1 MLSKRRLF
9 LKSIAGGSAGLLFSG
24 SLPGLALPGILF
36 GNSLDSNYENGRPVF
51 PFFGFVPR
59 YNFGDY
65 IPKDQGGKFVHT
77 EIFDTED
84 DKLIVD
90 KIRGGRLQQ
99 VYGTPINWSLYE
111 KTELEKS
118 VWLNRFY
125 FLPSLARLYYLDRDQ
140 SCLDDMMQFISSWVK
155 DNPRLPDSH
164 RKTFNW
170 RDMQVAWRSIHWSWC
185 YYLTENGLTQE
196 QKKII
201 TDSLKEHADILLNGF
216 GKAPLNEFNHQ
227 SHGGLAMLYLG
238 VLFPSLEQ
246 AKELRENGMRILSHH
261 LEKVFFEDGGNVEFM
276 FGYYPFETHIFRD
289 TYLLCS
295 QNNIGYPASLLPML
309 EKMAAYIA
317 AVAQPD
323 GTMPQVNDSF
333 EMPTAVILAT
343 VNELLDKRR
352 RVGKG
357 KTKYFPDS
365 QLGVIRHD
373 GKLYAW
379 YLLAYPASVIGA
391 HAHAGRLAFNFW
403 LNGSPVLTD
412 SGCPNYDN
420 PKLVSWYRTSRA
432 HNTVLIDGKSDEA
445 TSGKLLWVGKR
456 NTGNRIVNWGEKDSL
471 SYCRM
476 ISPGTEVVNNAVSWS
491 RSLVL
496 VKEKFLVLY
505 DRFDAS
511 GEHDYEVLFHFSPT
525 QVSVNEKRKALQ
537 LPGKSSL
544 AILPSDPSMISS
556 LTVED
561 AELSINGKDRPAPM
575 ATLKFTGKGLVHS
588 VVVFMPGVEDLSSV
602 KVSQEITEDGVGL
615 EIISGNSE
623 RTVLLMRNPDSPK
636 LSVLNFRSHELFEV
650 F

>member
-9 LKSIAGGSAGLLFSG
+9 LKRIAGGSAGLLFSG
-24 SLPGLALPGILF
+24 SLPGLALPGILGENF
-36 GNSLDSNYENGRPVF
+36 LDSPIDTGRPVF
-51 PFFGFVPR
+51 PFFR
-59 YNFGDY
+59 HISLYNFGDF

-77 EIFDTED
+77 EIFGTED
-84 DKLIVD
+84 DSQIVE
-90 KIRGGRLQQ
+90 KIRQGRLQD

-125 FLPSLARLYYLDRDQ
+125 FLPSLARLYFLTSDQSYLDG
-140 SCLDDMMQFISSWVK
+140 MMQFISRWVT

-185 YYLTENGLTQE
+185 YYLTEKGLTE
-196 QKKII
+196 DQKKII
-201 TDSLKEHADILLNGF
+201 TESLKEHADILLNGF

-238 VLFPSLEQ
+238 VLFPSFEQ
-246 AKELRENGMRILSHH
+246 ADALRENGMRILSHH
-261 LEKVFFEDGGNVEFM
+261 LDKAFFEDGGNVEYM

-289 TYLLCS
+289 TYLLCK
-295 QNNIGYPASLLPML
+295 QNNIRYPSALLPGL

-317 AVAQPD
+317 SVSQPNA
-323 GTMPQVNDSF
+323 TMPQVNDSF
-333 EMPTAVILAT
+333 EMPTGTILTT
-343 VNELLDKRR
+343 VNELLAKNRR
-352 RVGKG
+352 SLKG
-357 KTKYFPDS
+357 KSTYFPDT
-365 QLGVIRHD
+365 QLGIIRRE
-373 GKLYAW
+373 GSGNSW

-456 NTGNRIVNWGEKDSL
+456 DTGNRIVNWGEKDSL
-471 SYCRM
+471 TYCRM
-476 ISPGTEVVNNAVSWS
+476 ISPATESVNNTVSWS

-496 VKEKFLVLY
+496 VKNKFLVLY

-511 GEHDYEVLFHFSPT
+511 GEHNYEVLFHFSPAE
-525 QVSVNEKRKALQ
+525 VSVQEKRKALL

-544 AILPSDPSMISS
+544 AILPADPSMIGSVSIEEGILS
-556 LTVED
+556 L
-561 AELSINGKDRPAPM
+561 NGKDSAAPM
-575 ATLKFTGKGLVHS
+575 ASLKFSGEGLVHS
-588 VVVFMPGVEDLSSV
+588 VVVFMPGVDDISQV
-602 KVSQEITEDGVGL
+602 KISQEITEEGIGL
-615 EIISGNSE
+615 EINNGNSAK
-623 RTVLLMRNPDSPK
+623 TILLMRNPNSPK
-636 LSVLNFRSHELFEV
+636 LSVLKRQTHELFEV